1 MIPVRYNLRSLLVRR
16 TTSLMTALGVA
27 LVVMIL
33 FILLGFTSGLR
44 RTVLQQSG
52 TGGAWIVLSRGV
64 SNEPGSY
71 ITREQYDILKSRSE
85 IAADGSGEPLISP
98 EGVTGFDANSGTAP
112 SNSGFAFLRGV
123 YPIAYRVHRAMR
135 ILSGRW
141 PARGQA
147 EMVVGRKLS
156 ARFPELAPPHQIRF
170 GRRMWTIVGV
180 FSDAGSARESEVWTD
195 LDVLQQDIRFAN
207 GFASLHLVLKP
218 GTEDS
223 LKQALTKD
231 ARLKVDLVTE
241 QEFYTEQSKLA
252 DQLRAMGLVVAAIL
266 GIGATFGGMNT
277 MYAAVARRGKE
288 IGVLR
293 AIGFSRADVLV
304 GFVIESV
311 MLGLAGGVLGELL
324 GMAMAGV
331 TGLSSRPMKAGVFIF
346 SFQLS
351 PAAFTWGLVA
361 AALIGALGGLL
372 PAWRAA
378 RIGVINS
385 LREA

>member
-1 MIPVRYNLRSLLVRR
+1 VIPVRYNLRSLLVRR

-44 RTVLQQSG
+44 RTLLQSDNG
-52 TGGAWIVLSRGV
+52 DAWIVLSRGV
-64 SNEPGSY
+64 SSEPGSY
-71 ITREQYDILKSRSE
+71 ITREQYDILRSRPE
-85 IAADGSGEPLISP
+85 IAADASGLPLISP
-98 EGVTGFDANSGTAP
+98 EGVTGFDANSGTAS

-123 YPIAYRVHRAMR
+123 YPIAYQVHRAMR
-135 ILSGRW
+135 IVSGRW

-147 EMVVGRKLS
+147 EMVVGSKLA
-156 ARFPELAPPHQIRF
+156 ARFPELAPAHQIRF
-170 GRRMWTIVGV
+170 GRRTWTIVGI

-195 LDVLQQDIRFAN
+195 LDVLQQDIRYAN

-252 DQLRAMGLVVAAIL
+252 DNLRALGLVVAAIL

-311 MLGLAGGVLGELL
+311 MLALAGGVMGELL
-324 GMAMAGV
+324 GVAMAGM

-378 RIGVINS
+378 RTGVINS

>member
-44 RTVLQQSG
+44 RTLLQSG

-64 SNEPGSY
+64 SSEPGSY
-71 ITREQYDILKSRSE
+71 ITREQYDILKSRPE
-85 IAADGSGEPLISP
+85 IAADGSGQPLISP
-98 EGVTGFDANSGTAP
+98 EGVTGFDANAGTAP

-123 YPIAYRVHRAMR
+123 YPIAYQVHRAMR
-135 ILSGRW
+135 IVSGHW
-141 PARGQA
+141 PVRGQA
-147 EMVVGRKLS
+147 EMVVGSKLA
-156 ARFPELAPPHQIRF
+156 ARFPDLTPPHQIRF
-170 GRRMWTIVGV
+170 GRRMWTIVGI

-195 LDVLQQDIRFAN
+195 LDVLQQDIRYAN

-241 QEFYTEQSKLA
+241 QEFYTEQSRLA
-252 DQLRAMGLVVAAIL
+252 DQLRALGLVVAAIL

-293 AIGFSRADVLV
+293 AIGFSRTDVLV

-311 MLGLAGGVLGELL
+311 TLALAGGVLGELL
-324 GMAMAGV
+324 GVAMAGL
-331 TGLSSRPMKAGVFIF
+331 TGLSSRPMKAGIFIF

>member
-1 MIPVRYNLRSLLVRR
+1 
-16 TTSLMTALGVA
+16 
-27 LVVMIL
+27 
-33 FILLGFTSGLR
+33 
-44 RTVLQQSG
+44 
-52 TGGAWIVLSRGV
+52 
-64 SNEPGSY
+64 
-71 ITREQYDILKSRSE
+71 
-85 IAADGSGEPLISP
+85 
-98 EGVTGFDANSGTAP
+98 
-112 SNSGFAFLRGV
+112 
-123 YPIAYRVHRAMR
+123 MR
-135 ILSGRW
+135 IVSGRW

-147 EMVVGRKLS
+147 EMVVGRKLA
-156 ARFPELAPPHQIRF
+156 ARFPELTPPHQIRF

-223 LKQALTKD
+223 LKQALTRD

-311 MLGLAGGVLGELL
+311 MLALAGGVLGELL
-324 GMAMAGV
+324 GVAMAGV
-331 TGLSSRPMKAGVFIF
+331 TGLFSRPMKAGIFIF
-346 SFQLS
+346 SFQFS
-351 PAAFTWGLVA
+351 PAAFTWGLVSRGLDRRVGRLA
-361 AALIGALGGLL
+361 AGL
-372 PAWRAA
+372 A
-378 RIGVINS
+378 RQPGFAR
-385 LREA
+385 RESRSAKREVS